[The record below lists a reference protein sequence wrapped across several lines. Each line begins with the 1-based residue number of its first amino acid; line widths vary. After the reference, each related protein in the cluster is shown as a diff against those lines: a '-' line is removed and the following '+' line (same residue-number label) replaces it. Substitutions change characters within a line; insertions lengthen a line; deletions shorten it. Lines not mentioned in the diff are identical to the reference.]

1 MQKEDQ
7 KYQDRIVDL
16 MKKSLNYLLES
27 DKIWSWLIV
36 LQYQIIFK
44 IIYSVRISHLER
56 ELLEEIT
63 EKDESLKFL
72 SELKQNLYE
81 IFMNMIVLVKDESF

>member
-36 LQYQIIFK
+36 L
-44 IIYSVRISHLER
+44 
-56 ELLEEIT
+56 
-63 EKDESLKFL
+63 
-72 SELKQNLYE
+72 
-81 IFMNMIVLVKDESF
+81 